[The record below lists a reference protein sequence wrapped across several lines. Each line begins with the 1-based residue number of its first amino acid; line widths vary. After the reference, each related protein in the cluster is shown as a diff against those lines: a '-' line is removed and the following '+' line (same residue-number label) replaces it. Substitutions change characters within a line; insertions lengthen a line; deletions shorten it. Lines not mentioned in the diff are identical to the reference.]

1 MGWHKDLKS
10 KPKKNRFFPLRF
22 GDAVRAVKDLNLLQY
37 DESRIA
43 IKMEN
48 TEGEFNCGFPLFDL
62 VPEEDLVLF
71 SLEETFDSELT
82 KKATMLALSKLSKLK
97 GKPKDKLHSSYFCAY
112 ISLKN
117 EVILTRVDMTSKL
130 KKYRGDDKL
139 SNARYVG
146 SSTKEIELDKF
157 YI

>member
-1 MGWHKDLKS
+1 MGRHKDLKS
-10 KPKKNRFFPLRF
+10 KPKKKRFFPLRF

-71 SLEETFDSELT
+71 SLEDTFDSELT

-97 GKPKDKLHSSYFCAY
+97 GKPKDKFHSSYFCAY